1 MSKKKFSDTHGNS
14 EITTHTVSEAL
25 LAQYDALSKE
35 ITDRKQKAFQELIT
49 QHNIEWSKL
58 LEYTHYDLS
67 SLVNALNSSS
77 PQVFI
82 DYMGWAAAL
91 FKSNNIPFDLLK
103 KNIEIIDAVLKV
115 FLPKQHQEVL
125 SAYLEEAISEIDK
138 YSTLQKTHIDPS
150 SPHGKLAEKYLA
162 ALVSANRE
170 KAIQL
175 ILDSYSKGVSIKDI
189 YLHVL
194 QPVQYEIGVLWQ
206 LNKIS
211 VAHEHYASS
220 VTQLV
225 MAQLYSFICLKGNTK
240 PKGIIVAVCASG
252 ELHEIGIRMV
262 SDFFEMEGW
271 KTHLLG
277 ANMPINDLVQTLLA
291 QKPDLLAISASMSS
305 NVVKTRK
312 LIKAVRTS
320 QAQDI
325 KIIVGGYL
333 FNRVPDLWKQVA
345 ADYYA
350 KDAED
355 ALRIANQIFQQKK

>member
-1 MSKKKFSDTHGNS
+1 MSNKAPDSQNGKDKITDT
-14 EITTHTVSEAL
+14 TVSESIL
-25 LAQYDALSKE
+25 VEYDALAKE
-35 ITDRKQKAFQELIT
+35 ITDRKQKAFQGLIT

-67 SLVNALNSSS
+67 SLVNALTSSS

-103 KNIEIIDAVLKV
+103 KNIEIIDEVLTS
-115 FLPKQHQEVL
+115 FLPRQHQTVFN
-125 SAYLEEAISEIDK
+125 AYLEEAISEIDK

-170 KAIQL
+170 QAIQL
-175 ILDSYSKGVSIKDI
+175 ILDSYKNGVTIKDI
-189 YLHVL
+189 YLQVL

-225 MAQLYSFICLKGNTK
+225 MAQLYSFICLNTNIKSKGM
-240 PKGIIVAVCASG
+240 IVAVCASG

-262 SDFFEMEGW
+262 ADFFEMEGW

-277 ANMPINDLVQTLLA
+277 ANMPVNDLVETLLA

-305 NVVKTRK
+305 NVLKTTR
-312 LIKAVRTS
+312 LIKAVRS
-320 QAQDI
+320 SPAQDI

-333 FNRVPDLWKQVA
+333 FNRIPDLWKQVA

-350 KDAED
+350 KDAEE

>member
-1 MSKKKFSDTHGNS
+1 LKKKKLNDTNGNS
-14 EITTHTVSEAL
+14 ESTTTTVSEAL
-25 LAQYDALSKE
+25 LAEYDALAKE
-35 ITDRKQKAFQELIT
+35 ITDRKQKAFQELLN
-49 QHNIEWSKL
+49 QHDLEWSKL

-67 SLVNALNSSS
+67 SLVNALTSSS
-77 PQVFI
+77 PEVFI

-103 KNIEIIDAVLKV
+103 KNIEIIDEVLKSY
-115 FLPKQHQEVL
+115 LPRQHQAFL
-125 SAYLEEAISEIDK
+125 SAYLEKAISEIDK
-138 YSTLQKTHIDPS
+138 YSSPQQTHIDLS
-150 SPHGKLAEKYLA
+150 SPHGKLAENYLA

-175 ILDSYSKGVSIKDI
+175 ILDSYRNGVSIQDI

-225 MAQLYSFICLKGNTK
+225 MSQLYSSICLEGNIK
-240 PKGIIVAVCASG
+240 PKGMVVAVCASG

-262 SDFFEMEGW
+262 ADFFEMEGW
-271 KTHLLG
+271 KTHFLG
-277 ANMPINDLVQTLLA
+277 ANMPVNDLVQTLLA
-291 QKPDLLAISASMSS
+291 QKPDMLAISASMSS

-312 LIKAVRTS
+312 VIKAVRSS

-333 FNRVPDLWKQVA
+333 FNRVPELWKQVG

-350 KDAED
+350 EDAEK
-355 ALRIANQIFQQKK
+355 ALRIANHILQQKQ

>member
-1 MSKKKFSDTHGNS
+1 LNNKLHNAPAGEKSSNEAAASQAILSEYDSLAKK
-14 EITTHTVSEAL
+14 
-25 LAQYDALSKE
+25 
-35 ITDRKQKAFQELIT
+35 ITDQKQKLFQDLLN
-49 QHNIEWSKL
+49 QHDIEWSKL

-67 SLVNALNSSS
+67 SLINALTSSS
-77 PQVFI
+77 PAVFI

-103 KNIEIIDAVLKV
+103 KNIEILHEVLKS
-115 FLPKQHQEVL
+115 FLPNHHHAVL
-125 SAYLEEAISEIDK
+125 SAYLEKTVSEIDI
-138 YSTLQKTHIDPS
+138 YSTPQQTHIDLS
-150 SPHGKLAEKYLA
+150 SPHGKLAEKYLD

-175 ILDSYSKGVSIKDI
+175 ILDSHRNGVSIKDI

-194 QPVQYEIGVLWQ
+194 QPVQYEIGILWQ

-225 MAQLYSFICLKGNTK
+225 MAQLYAFICQNANNNSKGM
-240 PKGIIVAVCASG
+240 IVAVCASG

-262 SDFFEMEGW
+262 ADFFEMEGW

-277 ANMPINDLVQTLLA
+277 ANMPVNDLVQTILEL
-291 QKPDLLAISASMSS
+291 KPVLLAISVSMSS

-312 LIKAVRTS
+312 LIKAVRSS
-320 QAQDI
+320 QAKDT

-333 FNRVPDLWKQVA
+333 FNRVSDLWKQVG

-350 KDAED
+350 ENAEK
-355 ALRIANQIFQQKK
+355 ALLTANQILQQ

>member
-1 MSKKKFSDTHGNS
+1 LNKKKLNDTNGNS
-14 EITTHTVSEAL
+14 ESTTHTVSEAL
-25 LAQYDALSKE
+25 LAEYDSLAKE
-35 ITDRKQKAFQELIT
+35 ITDRKQKVFQDLIT
-49 QHNIEWSKL
+49 QHHIEWSKL

-67 SLVNALNSSS
+67 SLVNALTSSS

-103 KNIEIIDAVLKV
+103 KNVEIIDEVLKD

-125 SAYLEEAISEIDK
+125 SAYLEEAVSEIDK
-138 YSTLQKTHIDPS
+138 YSTLQKTNIDPS
-150 SPHGKLAEKYLA
+150 YPHGKLAEKYLA

-175 ILDSYSKGVSIKDI
+175 ILDSYKNGVSIKDI
-189 YLHVL
+189 YLQVL
-194 QPVQYEIGVLWQ
+194 QPVQYEIGILWQ

-225 MAQLYSFICLKGNTK
+225 MAQLYSFICLNTNIKSKGM
-240 PKGIIVAVCASG
+240 IVAVCASG

-262 SDFFEMEGW
+262 ADFFEMEGW

-277 ANMPINDLVQTLLA
+277 ANMPVNDLVKTLLA

-305 NVVKTRK
+305 NVLKTTK
-312 LIKAVRTS
+312 LIKAVRSS
-320 QAQDI
+320 QAKDI

-350 KDAED
+350 KDAEE
-355 ALRIANQIFQQKK
+355 ALRIVNQIFQQKK

>member
-1 MSKKKFSDTHGNS
+1 LNKKNFNTTNGTS
-14 EITTHTVSEAL
+14 ESATTIVSEEL
-25 LAQYDALSKE
+25 LAEYDKLAKE
-35 ITDRKQKAFQELIT
+35 ITDRKQKAFHEVIA

-58 LEYTHYDLS
+58 LEYTQYDLS
-67 SLVNALNSSS
+67 SLVNALTTAS
-77 PQVFI
+77 PEVFI
-82 DYMGWAAAL
+82 DYMGWAAIL

-103 KNIEIIDAVLKV
+103 KNIEIIHDVLKS
-115 FLPKQHQEVL
+115 FLPKQHRAVL
-125 SAYLEEAISEIDK
+125 SAYLQEAVSEIDK
-138 YSTLQKTHIDPS
+138 YSSLHKTHIDLS
-150 SPHGKLAEKYLA
+150 STHGKLAEKYLA

-175 ILDSYSKGVSIKDI
+175 ILDSYKKGVSIKDI

-225 MAQLYSFICLKGNTK
+225 MSQLYSSICVNGANKSKGM
-240 PKGIIVAVCASG
+240 IVAVCASG

-262 SDFFEMEGW
+262 ADFFEMEGW
-271 KTHLLG
+271 KTHFLG
-277 ANMPINDLVQTLLA
+277 ANMPVSDLVQTLLT

-312 LIKAVRTS
+312 VIEAVRSS

-333 FNRVPDLWKQVA
+333 FNRVPDLWKQVG
-345 ADYYA
+345 ADYHA
-350 KDAED
+350 KNAEE
-355 ALRIANQIFQQKK
+355 ALRIANQVLQ

>member
-1 MSKKKFSDTHGNS
+1 LNKKKLHDTKGNS
-14 EITTHTVSEAL
+14 ESTTTTVSEAIL
-25 LAQYDALSKE
+25 AGYDKLAQE
-35 ITDRKQKAFQELIT
+35 ITDRKQKAFQELIA

-67 SLVNALNSSS
+67 SLINALTSSS

-82 DYMGWAAAL
+82 DYMGWAATL

-103 KNIEIIDAVLKV
+103 KNIEIIDEVLTS
-115 FLPKQHQEVL
+115 FLPGPQQAVL
-125 SAYLEEAISEIDK
+125 SAYLKEAVSEIDK

-170 KAIQL
+170 KAVQL
-175 ILDSYSKGVSIKDI
+175 ILDSYSNGVSIKDI
-189 YLHVL
+189 YLQVL

-225 MAQLYSFICLKGNTK
+225 MSQLYTSICLQGNTK
-240 PKGIIVAVCASG
+240 PKGMIVAVCASG

-277 ANMPINDLVQTLLA
+277 ANMPVNALVQTLLA
-291 QKPDLLAISASMSS
+291 QQPDLLAISASMSS

-350 KDAED
+350 KDAEE
-355 ALRIANQIFQQKK
+355 ALRIVNQISQQKK